1 MRCEL
6 VALADALG
14 PRLRVL
20 TVYIAEAHA
29 QEEWPV
35 GDAHSEG
42 VCAMSQHATLAQR
55 RAAAELFVHELSWP
69 FAVYVDGMAD
79 AFERTFAAWPLR
91 FFLVAADGVTLAHVA
106 QPTSGYTYSVAD
118 LRAAVEP
125 LLAPSTR

>member
-1 MRCEL
+1 M
-6 VALADALG
+6 
-14 PRLRVL
+14 P
-20 TVYIAEAHA
+20 
-29 QEEWPV
+29 
-35 GDAHSEG
+35 
-42 VCAMSQHATLAQR
+42 TLAQR

-91 FFLVAADGVTLAHVA
+91 FFLVDADGVTLAHVA

-125 LLAPSTR
+125 LLAPSTRR

>member
-1 MRCEL
+1 
-6 VALADALG
+6 
-14 PRLRVL
+14 
-20 TVYIAEAHA
+20 
-29 QEEWPV
+29 
-35 GDAHSEG
+35 
-42 VCAMSQHATLAQR
+42 MSQHATLAQASGPPPLARPPVPSLPTTFPSPPPPHHCPTLAQR

-91 FFLVAADGVTLAHVA
+91 FFLVDADGVTLAHVA

>member
-20 TVYIAEAHA
+20 TVCIANEAHRALILSLSLTLTITLTLIPHPSPYSYNPNQVYIAEAHA

-42 VCAMSQHATLAQR
+42 VCA
-55 RAAAELFVHELSWP
+55 
-69 FAVYVDGMAD
+69 G
-79 AFERTFAAWPLR
+79 
-91 FFLVAADGVTLAHVA
+91 
-106 QPTSGYTYSVAD
+106 
-118 LRAAVEP
+118 
-125 LLAPSTR
+125 